1 MRQPLRLAI
10 LTAVLLTGLTMAT
23 ACASAAPEPPEPPPV
38 ATGAGP
44 GPGLGHVHAV
54 DLNPA
59 DGLIYVAAHEGLY
72 RVGAAGGLERV
83 GAPGRDL
90 MGFTIAAPDTFLS
103 SGHPGP
109 TENAPDPLGL
119 VRSTDAGATWQP
131 VSLAGEVDFH
141 ALQVSSGTLYGLDA
155 GRRMLRVSSDG
166 GTTWQ
171 SRATVAALD
180 LAVDPTDPA
189 IVLATT
195 ADGVVASRDGGAS
208 FGAPSSPL
216 LAFLSW
222 SPDATLY
229 GLAPDGAL
237 HTSFDAGATWQRVG
251 VVPGGRPQAV
261 TGLADGRVLAA
272 TAGGLFDS
280 RHGGHTFVPLG
291 RPTQGS

>member
-10 LTAVLLTGLTMAT
+10 LTAVLLTGLPAT
-23 ACASAAPEPPEPPPV
+23 ACGSAAPEPPPS
-38 ATGAGP
+38 ATGADP
-44 GPGLGHVHAV
+44 SPRVSHVHAV

-59 DGLIYVAAHEGLY
+59 DGMIYVAAHEGLY

-83 GAPGRDL
+83 GATGRDL
-90 MGFTIAAPDTFLS
+90 MGFAIAAPDTFLS

-141 ALQVSSGTLYGLDA
+141 ALQLSSGTLYGLDA
-155 GRRMLRVSSDG
+155 GRRTLRVSSDG

-171 SRATVAALD
+171 LRATVAALD
-180 LAVDPTDPA
+180 IAVDPTDPA
-189 IVLATT
+189 TVLATT

-208 FGAPSSPL
+208 FGAPTGPQ

-222 SPDATLY
+222 APDATLY

-237 HTSFDAGATWQRVG
+237 HTSVDAGANWRRVG
-251 VVPGGRPQAV
+251 VVPGGHAQAV

-272 TAGGLFDS
+272 TTGGLFDS
-280 RHGGHTFVPLG
+280 RDGGRTFVPLG
-291 RPTQGS
+291 RPPQGS